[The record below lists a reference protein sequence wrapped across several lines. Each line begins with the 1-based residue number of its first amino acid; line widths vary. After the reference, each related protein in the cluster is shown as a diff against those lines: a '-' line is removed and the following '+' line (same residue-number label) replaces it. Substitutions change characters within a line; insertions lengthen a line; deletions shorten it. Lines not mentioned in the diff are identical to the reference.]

1 MKVGGTF
8 SDPIQKFRNR
18 YVYSSHVPFAK
29 QELQASKTLTTQW
42 ITYANAFKKVTKQM
56 SYAQVL
62 SKNIKFSSNNTVQQ
76 ASSHKRDSQVHTS
89 KMNPTQLQNANKTRT
104 CYTGAIKNLSKIQND
119 GKKSAVTPT
128 NMACVKARGG
138 SVTTENKQPHKAINV
153 NVLTLKNRFEPLQ
166 GSPVTEPTE
175 DLSHCCNT
183 TQLKA
188 DINLNAT
195 PLKLKLQNS
204 QSTVKLKNN
213 IKKQSLSDSS
223 SKPQL
228 PIQANFQTLEGNK
241 NETGFFT
248 EGCDN
253 TTVTMDF
260 RRNMASQV
268 TSTSLDSHTII
279 PNVGIST
286 KLKPQY
292 PNSVPNIAHCDDNN
306 VMPSQNIKSS
316 PEVHQSTFGFLP
328 TSPLKIYN
336 GDPIYWDTIPDLIK
350 AHKIIR
356 QSGLPNFLK
365 CRIPVQSG
373 LNINAWR
380 SHLQGYWDAQI
391 CDLLQYGFPLDFDR
405 SFNLLSNENNHTSA
419 LTSSE
424 SIQEYL
430 TEELKFKAILGP
442 FHNKPISLHVSP
454 LMVRDKQNSSTK
466 RTIMDLSWP
475 HGASVNDGVLKDSY
489 LQTTYDLRYPSI
501 DLITDCLRKLGP
513 SAQIYKVDISRAFR
527 QIKVDP
533 ADIDL
538 LGIKFNQK
546 YYIDRSIPFGF
557 RHGSQIFQRCTDAIR
572 HIMASH
578 GFHTFFNYIDD
589 LIYIGLPSEIQNSFQ
604 FLTTLLQ
611 QLGLDISTKKLV
623 PPATSV
629 VCLGILIDSVN
640 KTVSIPPDKLSQ
652 INATCRDWNDRTYCS
667 KKDLQSLLGS
677 LLYITKCVKSARYFL
692 NRMLQLLR
700 DNHNNS
706 KILLTAEFKKDLNW
720 FNSFL
725 VHYNGVTFYNNKYC
739 HFEVHLDASLTG
751 LGGAFKDMVYAL
763 PLPVKHGNYTI
774 VHLEILNVVVALK
787 IWASHWANHRIKMY
801 CDNMAVVEVL
811 QAGKA
816 RDQTLATC
824 ARNIWLICALYN
836 IDLIVVHIPG
846 KQNVLADLLSRWTF
860 SNTDL
865 ARLNAIL
872 PNFQWLPTHLDLT
885 LLNHTI

>member
-1 MKVGGTF
+1 M
-8 SDPIQKFRNR
+8 
-18 YVYSSHVPFAK
+18 PFAK
-29 QELQASKTLTTQW
+29 QELEASKVLINKW
-42 ITYANAFKKVTKQM
+42 ITHANAFKKVTKQM
-56 SYAQVL
+56 SYAQIL
-62 SKNIKFSSNNTVQQ
+62 SKP
-76 ASSHKRDSQVHTS
+76 SSHKRNLYVPTFEMTSLQVQNGNKARNCHT
-89 KMNPTQLQNANKTRT
+89 KE
-104 CYTGAIKNLSKIQND
+104 KNLSKIQND
-119 GKKSAVTPT
+119 RKKSAVTIT
-128 NMACVKARGG
+128 NMACVKAGNG
-138 SVTTENKQPHKAINV
+138 SVTIANKQPHKATNV
-153 NVLTLKNRFEPLQ
+153 NVLPLKNRFEPLQ

-175 DLSHCCNT
+175 DLSDCNDT
-183 TQLKA
+183 IQLKA
-188 DINLNAT
+188 DTNLNAT
-195 PLKLKLQNS
+195 PLKVKLQNS

-213 IKKQSLSDSS
+213 HIKKQLESPSDSS
-223 SKPQL
+223 YKPQL
-228 PIQANFQTLEGNK
+228 PTQANFQTLEGNK
-241 NETGFFT
+241 NETGSFT
-248 EGCDN
+248 EGCNN
-253 TTVTMDF
+253 TTVKMGF
-260 RRNMASQV
+260 RPNMASQV
-268 TSTSLDSHTII
+268 TSTSLDSHTTIQNI
-279 PNVGIST
+279 GIST

-292 PNSVPNIAHCDDNN
+292 SNSVLNIAHCDGND

-316 PEVHQSTFGFLP
+316 PDVHQPTFGFLP
-328 TSPLKIYN
+328 TSPLKIYT
-336 GDPIYWDTIPDLIK
+336 GDPAYWETILDLIK
-350 AHKIIR
+350 AHKLIR

-391 CDLLQYGFPLDFDR
+391 CDLLQYGFPLDFHR
-405 SFNLLSNENNHTSA
+405 SLNLLSNENNHTSA
-419 LTSSE
+419 LTFSE
-424 SIQEYL
+424 SVQEYL

-442 FHNKPISLHVSP
+442 FHNKPIPLHVSP
-454 LMVRDKQNSSTK
+454 LMVRDKQNSSAK

-489 LQTTYDLRYPSI
+489 LQTTYELRYPSI
-501 DLITDCLRKLGP
+501 DLITDSLRKLGP
-513 SAQIYKVDISRAFR
+513 SAKIYKVDISRAFR

-538 LGIKFNQK
+538 LGIKLDQK

-557 RHGSQIFQRCTDAIR
+557 HHGSQIFQRCTDAIR

-589 LIYIGLPSEIQNSFQ
+589 LIYIGLPSEIQNSFH

-640 KTVSIPPDKLSQ
+640 KTLSIPPDKLSQ
-652 INATCRDWNDRTYCS
+652 INAMCKDWNDKTYCS

-677 LLYITKCVKSARYFL
+677 LLYTTKCVKSARYFL
-692 NRMLQLLR
+692 NRMLQVLR
-700 DNHNNS
+700 NNHTNS
-706 KILLTAEFKKDLNW
+706 KILLTAEFKKDLHW

-751 LGGAFKDMVYAL
+751 LGGAFKNMVYAL

-787 IWASHWANHRIKMY
+787 IWASHWANHRIKIY

-816 RDQTLATC
+816 RDQNTGYMCSQCMAYLCHLQYRSDCSSYPWKTECTC
-824 ARNIWLICALYN
+824 RF
-836 IDLIVVHIPG
+836 VV
-846 KQNVLADLLSRWTF
+846 
-860 SNTDL
+860 
-865 ARLNAIL
+865 
-872 PNFQWLPTHLDLT
+872 
-885 LLNHTI
+885 